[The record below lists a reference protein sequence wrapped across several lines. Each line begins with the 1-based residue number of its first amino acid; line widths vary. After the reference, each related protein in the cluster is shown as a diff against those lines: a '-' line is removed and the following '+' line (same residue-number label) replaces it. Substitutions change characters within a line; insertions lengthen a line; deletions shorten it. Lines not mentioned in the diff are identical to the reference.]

1 MKYIIIIN
9 YIENFIFINYNFF
22 MEYLNIYVFY
32 FIIWSNTLF
41 FPLFLVF
48 IFINFFYYIDCT
60 IIFTINFF
68 RR

>member
-9 YIENFIFINYNFF
+9 YIEHFIFINYNFF
-22 MEYLNIYVFY
+22 MEYLNIYIFY

-41 FPLFLVF
+41 FLLFLVF
-48 IFINFFYYIDCT
+48 IFINFFYYIDCI

>member
-22 MEYLNIYVFY
+22 MEYLNIYIFY

-41 FPLFLVF
+41 FLLFLVF
-48 IFINFFYYIDCT
+48 IFINFF
-60 IIFTINFF
+60 II
-68 RR
+68 

>member
-9 YIENFIFINYNFF
+9 YIENFIFINFNFF
-22 MEYLNIYVFY
+22 MEYSNIYIFY

-41 FPLFLVF
+41 FLLFLVF
-48 IFINFFYYIDCT
+48 IFINFFYYIDCI

>member
-22 MEYLNIYVFY
+22 MEYLNIYIFY

-41 FPLFLVF
+41 FLLFLEI
-48 IFINFFYYIDCT
+48 IFINFFYYIDCI

>member
-22 MEYLNIYVFY
+22 MEYLNIYIFY
-32 FIIWSNTLF
+32 FIIWSNTLIF
-41 FPLFLVF
+41 FI
-48 IFINFFYYIDCT
+48 IFSLYFYKFFYYIDCI
-60 IIFTINFF
+60 IIFTINFL